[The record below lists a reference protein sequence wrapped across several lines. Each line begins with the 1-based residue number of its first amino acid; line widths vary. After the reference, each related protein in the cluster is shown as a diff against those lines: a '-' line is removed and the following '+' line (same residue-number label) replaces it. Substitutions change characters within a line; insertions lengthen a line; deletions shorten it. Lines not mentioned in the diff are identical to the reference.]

1 VSSPKHDLRDV
12 AARFA
17 RKARSDEITLDKLAD
32 DPDVPDDVIGFHTQ
46 QAIEKLLKAALACA
60 GVAPP
65 RIHDLGELIAL
76 LGDANLSPPAS
87 AREARA
93 LVPWAVE
100 FRYDD
105 ILDERLD
112 RAAAREAVARLRA
125 WLDGLL
131 PPTEVLPTDEPPPT
145 FPANAPNMVA
155 AVARPGYVVRV
166 MFADGEIRDVDI
178 TPLLDTEVFAP
189 LRDAALFARVS
200 LDEGLGTI
208 TWPNGADLDPDVIY
222 ATLDRGPHKA
232 RIRKVA
238 SGDLV

>member
-1 VSSPKHDLRDV
+1 MSSPKHDLRDV

-65 RIHDLGELIAL
+65 RIHDLGELIGL
-76 LGDANLSPPAS
+76 LGDADLSPPAS
-87 AREARA
+87 ASEARA

-105 ILDERLD
+105 VLDERLD
-112 RAAAREAVARLRA
+112 RAAAREAVARLRS

-131 PPTEVLPTDEPPPT
+131 PPDEDLTADEQSPTS
-145 FPANAPNMVA
+145 PAIAPDMVA

-178 TPLLDTEVFAP
+178 TPLLGTEVFAP
-189 LRDAALFARVS
+189 LRDLGLFARVRV
-200 LDEGLGTI
+200 DEGLGTI
-208 TWPNGADLDPDVIY
+208 TWPNGADLDPGVIY
-222 ATLDRGPHKA
+222 AALDRGPHKA

-238 SGDLV
+238 SSDLA